1 MSRPDY
7 AIVAGISHYP
17 APGLGTLDGTENDAR
32 AFHQWVTTKG
42 GVDASRATLILSSQ
56 YTPLATDPI
65 DALPDE
71 GVIERA
77 FRRLQD
83 ASETQAKQRLGPTIG
98 RRLYIF
104 LAGHG
109 FVPQWKERLLALLTA
124 NAAETNP
131 THVAAPL
138 YQRWAR
144 DAGIFEEVLL
154 FMDCC
159 ATTGREVELRR
170 HTFVT
175 PKDVIATN
183 SGRLFYAAACKPG
196 FKTREKT
203 VTVAGQ
209 VRGAFSVCLLD
220 ALSGLAAE
228 DGKITNDS
236 LAKYLTE
243 QMKTHLEPRDL
254 DDDEIAK
261 TADVDF
267 DPKGRTFVLFEG
279 FHDQATRR
287 DVTLRFRPSDVG
299 SDFVV
304 WFGLEPVLEA
314 KVPADAIIQLRQRIG
329 MYVVRVDGREK
340 TYEVPKDTDV
350 DP

>member
-1 MSRPDY
+1 MPRPDY

-17 APGLGTLDGTENDAR
+17 DPGLGTLDGTENDAR
-32 AFHQWVTTKG
+32 AFHEWVTTKG

-56 YTPLATDPI
+56 YAPPATDPI

-71 GVIERA
+71 SVIDKA

-83 ASETQAKQRLGPTIG
+83 ASQKQAKQNQGPTIG

-104 LAGHG
+104 FAGHG
-109 FVPQWKERLLALLTA
+109 FVPQWRERVLALLTA
-124 NAAETNP
+124 NAAEMNP
-131 THVAAPL
+131 THIAAPL

-170 HTFVT
+170 LTFVT
-175 PKDVIATN
+175 PKNVKATN

-196 FKTREKT
+196 LKTREKT
-203 VTVAGQ
+203 VAVGGV
-209 VRGAFSVCLLD
+209 VRGAFSVCLLE

-228 DGKITNDS
+228 DGKITNES

-243 QMKTHLEPRDL
+243 QLKTQLEPRDF

-261 TADVDF
+261 NADVDF
-267 DPKGRTFVLFEG
+267 DPKGQTFVLFDGLSEQ
-279 FHDQATRR
+279 DTRR
-287 DVTLRFRPSDVG
+287 DVTLRFRPGDVG
-299 SDFVV
+299 KDFVV
-304 WFGLEPVLEA
+304 SFGLEPVLEA
-314 KVPADAIIQLRQRIG
+314 KIPADGTLQLRQRIG
-329 MYVVRVDGREK
+329 MYVVRVDGRETK
-340 TYEVPKDTDV
+340 YELPKDTDV
-350 DP
+350 EL